1 MSEYQEHADG
11 SEAQTRTTRRR
22 ILLSLVFC
30 PLAALS
36 YRFDDTPGA
45 ARPAAAT
52 AAPRNR
58 PASTE
63 ILRCLAANTRRLR
76 EARGYSRNKLAER
89 CGFAKGYIRDI
100 EWALVDITLHNL
112 EVLADSLR
120 CTMADLVRRPTTHTF
135 V

>member
-1 MSEYQEHADG
+1 MREYQEHADG

-22 ILLSLVFC
+22 ILLGLVFC
-30 PLAALS
+30 PLAGLVS
-36 YRFDDTPGA
+36 PVRRHSRRCPTP
-45 ARPAAAT
+45 AAT
-52 AAPRNR
+52 AAPSNR
-58 PASTE
+58 PASAE